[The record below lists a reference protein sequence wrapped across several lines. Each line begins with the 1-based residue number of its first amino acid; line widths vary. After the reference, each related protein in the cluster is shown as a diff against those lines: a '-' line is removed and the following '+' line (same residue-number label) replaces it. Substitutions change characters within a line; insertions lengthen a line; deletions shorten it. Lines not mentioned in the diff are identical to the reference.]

1 MSHGLSTIDPVNMT
15 AKEWTDAMH
24 INLGSFGLIPSINRE
39 EEWQGWGANLSHLSS
54 LSGMVVPNPY
64 EFSNWQ
70 DWARRFNE
78 SLSAVS

>member
-1 MSHGLSTIDPVNMT
+1 MSHIFTIDPGSMT

-24 INLGSFGLIPSINRE
+24 LNLEIIGQVPSITRE
-39 EEWQGWGANLSHLSS
+39 EEWRGWGANISLLAA